1 MGGNHGHAPHMHNP
15 HTHAPHT
22 HALYALDDPHFFTAH
37 GDRFDFRGKDDTVYN
52 LLSHANVSVNAL
64 FQTADYTSSGPRHK
78 LVHGSFMRKAFVTVL
93 TNMSHTLR
101 VEYAA
106 ARPLTSKATVDG
118 ADISASGRSEVN
130 IDNIAVSLNGRTLT
144 IQTPEWLIRVSSKV
158 NPSISNAPS
167 CATGRC
173 ILNIQLAPLF
183 DANHA
188 RVAPHGLIGQSYDG
202 DSIAVIGQVDRY
214 NLAEVTTSAMGEG
227 AIEGVA
233 AQYEMADTFATS
245 FAFSRF
251 RKTSAPPR
259 NVSEL
264 TGIKAN
270 SDLSKATPT
279 QAI

>member
-1 MGGNHGHAPHMHNP
+1 M
-15 HTHAPHT
+15 
-22 HALYALDDPHFFTAH
+22 YALDDPHFFTAH
-37 GDRFDFRGKDDTVYN
+37 GDRFDFRGNDDTVYN

-202 DSIAVIGQVDRY
+202 DSIAVIGQVPPTRIHPT
-214 NLAEVTTSAMGEG
+214 APVMIHTSALTRPHRDSPSHPAHNPPTPSLSFGRPLRPKM
-227 AIEGVA
+227 IRPRLSRHT
-233 AQYEMADTFATS
+233 QPPHMIFAL
-245 FAFSRF
+245 AFQ
-251 RKTSAPPR
+251 
-259 NVSEL
+259 
-264 TGIKAN
+264 G
-270 SDLSKATPT
+270 
-279 QAI
+279 